1 MSKFL
6 NTLIIGAASGAAAA
20 YFFTTEKGKACLLYT
35 SEGGRLKPNIRRF
48 QTALKT

>member
-20 YFFTTEKGKACLLYT
+20 YFFTTEKGKAVKARIDR
-35 SEGGRLKPNIRRF
+35 GNRFIQRRS
-48 QTALKT
+48 

>member
-20 YFFTTEKGKACLLYT
+20 YFFTTEKGKQ
-35 SEGGRLKPNIRRF
+35 LKHVLMRKSLHSKKI
-48 QTALKT
+48 LKLTKIK

>member
-20 YFFTTEKGKACLLYT
+20 YFFTTEKVK
-35 SEGGRLKPNIRRF
+35 RLKHVLMRKSLHSKKI
-48 QTALKT
+48 LKLTKIK